1 MKLKPADVA
10 KLENFFG
17 KLKDDVYPEPPSEI
31 HSDITAKMVKH
42 LLEKIE
48 LPPGSSVL
56 DVGCGQGVAL
66 KHFAEAGLK
75 AKGIALGDDV
85 DACVEKGF
93 DVCEMDQSFLDFQDG
108 SFDLV
113 WSRHCLEHS
122 VMPYFTLSE
131 MSRVLKDGGYC
142 YVEVPTPDTSC
153 RHQLNP
159 NHYSVLGKS
168 MWKSLITRSGLRIIE
183 DIGISFRVPAGPD
196 EYWVILSQKKSTV
209 D

>member
-1 MKLKPADVA
+1 MEKTKLR
-10 KLENFFG
+10 
-17 KLKDDVYPEPPSEI
+17 S
-31 HSDITAKMVKH
+31 
-42 LLEKIE
+42 
-48 LPPGSSVL
+48 GSSVL

-66 KHFAEAGLK
+66 RHFVDAKLK

-85 DACVEKGF
+85 NACVEHGF
-93 DVCEMDQSFLDFQDG
+93 DVCEMDQSFLDFPDN

-131 MSRVLKDGGYC
+131 MSRVLKEGGYC

-153 RHQLNP
+153 RHQQNP

-168 MWKSLITRSGLRIIE
+168 MWLSLIARSHLRIIE
-183 DIGISFRVPAGPD
+183 DIDISFRVPAGPD
-196 EYWVILSQKKSTV
+196 NYWVFLSQKKSKT